1 MASTTQTK
9 PMPDFKRKKHSL
21 EAKQSRYGYIFTL
34 PFVIGCILF
43 VGYPLVLAIL
53 YSFSDVTFVPG
64 EGLSMSNFGMQNYH
78 SILFEDIDFKTN
90 LVSSLGDM
98 LLNVVTVVIFA
109 FFMAS
114 VLNTKFFGRGFARSV
129 MFLPVI
135 VSSGVAAALTSN
147 DLAGSLMSGGD
158 KFGATGGEQVT
169 STFGEMLLEMGLA
182 DGLVSFITT
191 SVDRIGTITTL
202 AAVSIVLFISG
213 LQSISSSVYEAAYM
227 EGATPWETFWKIS
240 LPMVSPVILV
250 SVVYTVIDSFTSD
263 TNAVI
268 YTIHHNITNKGE
280 YAIASAMAIVYTLII
295 LAILGIVFAV
305 LSKIIFYQD

>member
-1 MASTTQTK
+1 MATIAAKDISSK
-9 PMPDFKRKKHSL
+9 PKKNSL
-21 EAKQSRYGYIFTL
+21 ESKQRKFGYIFTL

-43 VGYPLVLAIL
+43 VGYPFVLSIL
-53 YSFSDVTFVPG
+53 YSFSDVVFQPG
-64 EGLSMSNFGMQNYH
+64 EGLTMSNFGWQNYI
-78 SILFEDIDFKTN
+78 SVLGKNIDFKTQ
-90 LVSSLGDM
+90 LISSLGDM
-98 LLNVVTVVIFA
+98 LINVVTVVIFA

-158 KFGATGGEQVT
+158 KFATTGGEQVT

-182 DGLVSFITT
+182 EGLVSFITT
-191 SVDRIGTITTL
+191 SVDRIGTITTF

-213 LQSISSSVYEAAYM
+213 LQSISTSVYEAAYM